1 MRHTIFTE
9 VISQLDSNQD
19 DAIVCV
25 KWLFAT
31 TVLTVPSFMPDL
43 EQWIRLISVS
53 MGSVTALLGLII
65 MTFKFIDLIKKR
77 YAKKK
82 GNE

>member
-1 MRHTIFTE
+1 
-9 VISQLDSNQD
+9 
-19 DAIVCV
+19 
-25 KWLFAT
+25 
-31 TVLTVPSFMPDL
+31 MPDL

-65 MTFKFIDLIKKR
+65 MTFKFVDLIKKR